1 VPESLKTG
9 LIFGE
14 IRRRKWHEMTPI
26 LAKVI
31 AVDKQ
36 GDQYRAIIQIVL
48 RGYRGS
54 FNTLSFGENKPSL
67 GSYHNG
73 RLDLFYYR
81 DPGLK
86 SGEVVPALDDYVI

>member
-1 VPESLKTG
+1 
-9 LIFGE
+9 
-14 IRRRKWHEMTPI
+14 MTPI
-26 LAKVI
+26 PVKVL

-36 GDQYRAIIQIVL
+36 GDQYNVIVRIGL
-48 RGYRGS
+48 VKYRGS
-54 FNTLSFGENKPSL
+54 FNTLSFGEKKPSL